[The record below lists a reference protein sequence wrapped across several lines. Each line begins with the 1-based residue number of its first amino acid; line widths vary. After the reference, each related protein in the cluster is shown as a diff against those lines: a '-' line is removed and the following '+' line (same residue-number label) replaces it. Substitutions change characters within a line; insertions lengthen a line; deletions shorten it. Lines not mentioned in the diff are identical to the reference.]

1 MFISEGSFR
10 QLHTHSNYSLLCGSA
25 RIEQLIETAKK
36 IGMHSLALTDTNG
49 MYGLIQFAQLA
60 KESNIKPILGVYL
73 DAPNDSEINAVLLA
87 MNRDGYS
94 KICKLITKRKLD
106 EKFSLKNE
114 LINEPEN
121 IVIIT
126 SSIELL
132 KELKSSS
139 SKSKLNL
146 KNLYTEMCITPKRK
160 KLCREL
166 YNFARENYLPLVA
179 TNAVHFIDKSDYLLH
194 KVLTAIK
201 WNTTLASFDHAAQG
215 SYETVCGLNLNYYTK
230 RNSSPYPPSLNKRRG
245 NLRGLSSTTDL
256 ACNPRSEMTEKL
268 HLAEEEQYFKSPD
281 EMMQLWKALPEAIAN
296 TEKIANEC
304 NVDLEL
310 GKYKHPK
317 FPLPKEETSFSYL
330 WKIAFQGLS
339 EKYQPITE
347 KAINRLQEE
356 LRVIEQLGFADYFLI
371 VWDIAKQARIM
382 NMMMLG
388 RGSAANSLVAYCLGL
403 TQVDPLEH
411 NLFFERFLNLGRSSP
426 PDIDLDFSW
435 KERDSIVKY
444 VFDKYGSDRV
454 AMISTTVT
462 FRARSAFREVAKVFG
477 ISEAEIS
484 EYSQYIPWTS
494 AENLPHLAEKFPEAR
509 HLKFNDEP
517 WKTIVNIAQKIA
529 GFPRHL
535 SIHPGGVVISPEP
548 ITNFTALEYAENKG
562 LGLIITQPDMYP
574 IEDLG
579 LVKIDLLSQ
588 RSLAVVKDTMEKVRL
603 MQRLRLSNESES
615 LDSTRDE
622 AKVFELKKG

>member
-1 MFISEGSFR
+1 MP
-10 QLHTHSNYSLLCGSA
+10 A
-25 RIEQLIETAKK
+25 
-36 IGMHSLALTDTNG
+36 LALTDTNG

-60 KESNIKPILGVYL
+60 KEANIKPILGVYL
-73 DAPNDSEINAVLLA
+73 DDPNDSEINAVSLA
-87 MNRDGYS
+87 KNRDGYS
-94 KICKLITKRKLD
+94 KICELITQRQLD
-106 EKFSLKNE
+106 EKFSLVEALKQLICKETPNGSRVRHGLTDEENRSKN
-114 LINEPEN
+114 NV
-121 IVIIT
+121 VIIT
-126 SSIELL
+126 ASIKLL
-132 KELKSSS
+132 EQLKLRIYGEPARYVEPNMSGEADRTIPIRQLAG
-139 SKSKLNL
+139 KFRTI
-146 KNLYTEMCITPKRK
+146 YVEMFFTPKRK

-166 YNFARENYLPLVA
+166 YNFAREHNLPLVT
-179 TNAVHFIDKSDYLLH
+179 TNAVHFISKDDYLLH

-201 WNTTLASFDHAAQG
+201 KNTTL
-215 SYETVCGLNLNYYTK
+215 
-230 RNSSPYPPSLNKRRG
+230 SSLTDN
-245 NLRGLSSTTDL
+245 DL
-256 ACNPRSEMTEKL
+256 AD
-268 HLAEEEQYFKSPD
+268 EEQYFKSPA
-281 EMMQLWKALPEAIAN
+281 EMMQLWRALPEAIAN

-310 GKYKHPK
+310 GKYKPACPTDIDMAGRHPK
-317 FPLPKEETSFSYL
+317 FSLPKDETAFSYL
-330 WKIAFQGLS
+330 WKISFQGLS

-347 KAINRLQEE
+347 QAVNRLQKE

-371 VWDIAKQARIM
+371 VWDIARQAHLM

-388 RGSAANSLVAYCLGL
+388 RGSAANSIVAYCLGL

-411 NLFFERFLNLGRSSP
+411 NLFFERFLNLGRASP
-426 PDIDLDFSW
+426 PDVDLDFSW
-435 KERDSIVKY
+435 KERDAIVKY

-494 AENLPHLAEKFPEAR
+494 AENLPHLAEKFPETR

-535 SIHPGGVVISPEP
+535 SIHPGGIVISPEP

-588 RSLAVVKDTMEKVRL
+588 RSLGVVKDTIGKIRL
-603 MQRLRLSNESES
+603 RQRLRLSEENKQ
-615 LDSTRDE
+615 LDSAQD
-622 AKVFELKKG
+622 KVTVLELKKE